1 MVSSNGQSEAN
12 DELDLAAELGAQDNY
27 STQCFTIYIPNKDKN
42 GIEFGTQRK
51 WILEALELL
60 TDLNGGATAMPQTEG
75 VWGNEQGVLIWEH
88 PVVVYSFI
96 RGDKFFENLAQVRE
110 FLHRMGRETNQGEVA
125 VEYQKQ
131 FFLIRDFDPPSDEVE
146 SQP

>member
-1 MVSSNGQSEAN
+1 MVTGNGQSKAD

-42 GIEFGTQRK
+42 GKEFGTQRK
-51 WILEALELL
+51 WILEALALL
-60 TDLNGGATAMPQTEG
+60 TELNGGATAMPQTEG
-75 VWGNEQGVLIWEH
+75 VWGNEQGELIWEH

-96 RGDKFFENLAQVRE
+96 RGDLFFANLARVRE

-131 FFLIRDFDPPSDEVE
+131 FFLIREYDSPTEE
-146 SQP
+146 TGGKE